1 MNLSQIQ
8 NQIKYVTNAVGEK
21 TEVLIPVKIWA
32 TLVEHLQAIESG
44 LDTIDE
50 NEPKAEILADLQ
62 ESIRQSQTGQTYPI
76 SELWDGI
83 DS

>member
-21 TEVLIPVKIWA
+21 TEVLIPVKIW
-32 TLVEHLQAIESG
+32 TSLIEHLQAIESG
-44 LDTIDE
+44 LDAIDE

-62 ESIRQSQTGQTYPI
+62 ESIRQSKTELTYPV

>member
-8 NQIKYVTNAVGEK
+8 NQIKYVTNTAGEK
-21 TEVLIPVKIWA
+21 TEVLVPVEIWE
-32 TLVEHLQAIESG
+32 TLIELLQPIESG

-50 NEPKAEILADLQ
+50 NEPKAGILADLQ
-62 ESIRQSQTGQTYPI
+62 ESIRQARSGQTYPS
-76 SELWDGI
+76 SELWDDM